1 MTSTATEVGRGS
13 LRFLAVNRRGPGVG
27 VAVVWPWAASRGRL
41 RRDRGCQ
48 DAMKATRGCFPAD
61 QIEETW

>member
-41 RRDRGCQ
+41 RRDRG
-48 DAMKATRGCFPAD
+48 TSL
-61 QIEETW
+61 EVT